1 MGSGS
6 PEPRRRPPAA
16 GPDGLTVGVVLPD
29 SVAVFLNVLGIP
41 WINVDE
47 DQVHETARHIRA
59 FVAELDET
67 LQSANDYMS
76 ALETEYSGQ
85 GYQQLL
91 ARWAAVDRTHMAALR
106 AGGTAV
112 AGALDMA
119 GTLIAA
125 LKTVAIAE
133 IAALF
138 TAAGVFLVSGVGTTL
153 QPLVAAA
160 VRRIVLA
167 LKLAVEEYIFGEL
180 LELAV
185 TEFEDVVRGVVEGI
199 AEFAYG
205 VTAAALDVPGT
216 PPELRLDPAGARR
229 YADAIA
235 GLGDDIAEH
244 YARLADNLARV
255 DDGSRSELLED
266 APAPAPGINWGN
278 TQSAPTPPGA
288 ASERARTPSGH
299 HYPAVVPGG
308 PARDHPSV
316 PGTSAEH
323 PASGGIGAAP
333 LGPVS
338 RATPTPDR
346 AASAGTATPTR
357 SAAGEAAG
365 PPPLP
370 AQGSTGSQESEGVR
384 TAHHQAS
391 GQLHAESP
399 AGGTPAGRIGETE
412 PSPPASGFPHA
423 AGVPEPRT
431 GYDVPGTGATGA
443 VAPAAAASNASPP
456 PPAIG
461 TGPRKQPGKRPA
473 AVPESTTTEDA
484 HSRPAPHTTSETR
497 PTPWTKRT
505 PKTAKPAA
513 VEAGKPAA
521 VQAPPAR
528 PEPAPAVSAPTETD
542 TPPAASVR
550 SSEGTVDA
558 EVSVRHPQRMDGEP
572 ERRGTGGVQ

>member
-1 MGSGS
+1 M
-6 PEPRRRPPAA
+6 
-16 GPDGLTVGVVLPD
+16 LPD

-59 FVAELDET
+59 FIAELDET
-67 LQSANDYMS
+67 LQSANHYMS

-85 GYQQLL
+85 GYRQLL
-91 ARWAAVDRTHMAALR
+91 ARWAAVDRTHMSVLR

-112 AGALDMA
+112 ADALDMA

-216 PPELRLDPAGARR
+216 PPELRLDPEGARR

-255 DDGSRSELLED
+255 DDGSRSDLLED
-266 APAPAPGINWGN
+266 APAPAPGINSEN
-278 TQSAPTPPGA
+278 TQSAPTPPDA
-288 ASERARTPSGH
+288 APERARIPSGH
-299 HYPAVVPGG
+299 HNPTVVPAGL
-308 PARDHPSV
+308 ARDHPSA
-316 PGTSAEH
+316 PGSSAEH

-333 LGPVS
+333 TGPVPGAS
-338 RATPTPDR
+338 PTPDRTTSAATATPTP
-346 AASAGTATPTR
+346 GQ
-357 SAAGEAAG
+357 SAAGETAG
-365 PPPLP
+365 LPPLP
-370 AQGSTGSQESEGVR
+370 AHASTGTQASEGAR
-384 TAHHQAS
+384 SAHHQMS
-391 GQLHAESP
+391 GQLHGESP
-399 AGGTPAGRIGETE
+399 ASGPPAERTGETE
-412 PSPPASGFPHA
+412 LAPPGSGLSHA
-423 AGVPEPRT
+423 AGIPEPRA
-431 GYDVPGTGATGA
+431 GYDAPGTGAT
-443 VAPAAAASNASPP
+443 APTTAASNPSPLP
-456 PPAIG
+456 PVLG
-461 TGPRKQPGKRPA
+461 TGSRKQPVKRPA
-473 AVPESTTTEDA
+473 AVPEPTTSENTPV
-484 HSRPAPHTTSETR
+484 HHTTSEAR
-497 PTPWTKRT
+497 PTPWTKRP
-505 PKTAKPAA
+505 PKTANPAA
-513 VEAGKPAA
+513 IEAGKPAA
-521 VQAPPAR
+521 VQVPSTR
-528 PEPAPAVSAPTETD
+528 PEPAAAVSAPTEAD
-542 TPPAASVR
+542 APPAASVR
-550 SSEGTVDA
+550 SSEGRVDA
-558 EVSVRHPQRMDGEP
+558 EESVRRPQRMDGEP
-572 ERRGTGGVQ
+572 ERRGTGGIQ